1 MNELYYHPCFT
12 DDKTETQ
19 VHKVGKRESQVSY
32 SGNWV
37 LETMLFITAC
47 TDCVCNMHVLEG
59 L

>member
-1 MNELYYHPCFT
+1 MDYIITPVLQMI
-12 DDKTETQ
+12 KLRQ
-19 VHKVGKRESQVSY
+19 VHKVGKRESQASY

-59 L
+59 S